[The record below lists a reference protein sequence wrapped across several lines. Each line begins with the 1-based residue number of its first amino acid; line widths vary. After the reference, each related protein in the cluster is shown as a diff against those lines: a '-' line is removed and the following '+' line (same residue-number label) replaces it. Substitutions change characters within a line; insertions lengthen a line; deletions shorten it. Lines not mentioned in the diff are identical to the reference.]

1 MGSNLNTDNAW
12 VENYVV
18 IYHDALGNVFS
29 DIPLNVN
36 IFKSFIK
43 KKKIIICEFKQK
55 ASDNNTIFK
64 WAELNEKAVSSFDIE
79 SAKYYGKV
87 MKIASKYI
95 S

>member
-43 KKKIIICEFKQK
+43 KKI
-55 ASDNNTIFK
+55 NHY
-64 WAELNEKAVSSFDIE
+64 L
-79 SAKYYGKV
+79 
-87 MKIASKYI
+87 
-95 S
+95 